1 MVDEKYR
8 QIWRNYATF
17 KRQTLVMRA
26 GFARMGIYPGTPDGR
41 TEPHR
46 SESVA
51 EHVLGAL
58 DLLDEIAMFC
68 PEAMSEMETLRC
80 IRLLLKH
87 EVGESEIGD
96 IPDDGRRNE
105 MQKNESEL
113 RAMMQYAETLPAPYS
128 VQMLH
133 DFMDFQNKR
142 STLAQMAY
150 CIDKGETVLQC
161 VLYEQD
167 GRDVVCADEAM
178 LQGLSEQDRKYM
190 QKTGTTR
197 IVDNWSAHYLD
208 LIQDFWCA
216 PIFVGILRAAV
227 EDVRGEWFPWLEK
240 T

>member
-1 MVDEKYR
+1 MTDEKYR
-8 QIWRNYATF
+8 QIWRNYAAF

-26 GFARMGIYPGTPDGR
+26 GFARMGIYPGTPDGK
-41 TEPHR
+41 TEPLR

-51 EHVLGAL
+51 EHVLGTL
-58 DLLDEIAMFC
+58 ILLDEIAMFC
-68 PEAMSEMETLRC
+68 PEMVSEAEALRC
-80 IRLLLKH
+80 MRLLLKH

-105 MQKNESEL
+105 TQKNDAEL
-113 RAMMQYAETLPAPYS
+113 RAMMRYGESLPAPYGI
-128 VQMLH
+128 QILR
-133 DFMDFQNKR
+133 DFIDFQNKR
-142 STLAQMAY
+142 SALMQLAY

-167 GRDVVCADEAM
+167 GRDTACVDEAL
-178 LQGLSEQDRKYM
+178 LQSLSEQDRRYM
-190 QKTGTTR
+190 QKTGSTR

-208 LIQDFWCA
+208 LIQGFWCA
-216 PIFVGILRAAV
+216 PMFTEILRAAV